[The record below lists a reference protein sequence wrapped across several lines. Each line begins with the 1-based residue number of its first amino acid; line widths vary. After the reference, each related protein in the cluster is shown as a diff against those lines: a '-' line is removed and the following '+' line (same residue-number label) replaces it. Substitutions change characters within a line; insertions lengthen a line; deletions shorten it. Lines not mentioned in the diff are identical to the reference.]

1 MNVNP
6 VQLIQ
11 MIKMGRNPQQ
21 LIMNIFQQ
29 NVNNNPILKNAINLA
44 QNGNVSALEMI
55 ARNLAEQRGLDFDK
69 EFTNFRKYFN

>member
-11 MIKMGRNPQQ
+11 MIKMGQNPQQ

-44 QNGNVSALEMI
+44 
-55 ARNLAEQRGLDFDK
+55 
-69 EFTNFRKYFN
+69 